1 MNESELELVAMIP
14 QKAGM
19 HMIALMTG
27 ILRLPEQQRSAW
39 ALMHTND
46 DPVEGFD
53 NYMDGFM
60 AQLES
65 MFYIAWE
72 EACDREDEAGTSVW
86 RKREYEQGN
95 QL

>member
-19 HMIALMTG
+19 HMIALMTH
-27 ILRLPEQQRSAW
+27 IMRLPEQQRSAW
-39 ALMHTND
+39 TLMHVSD
-46 DPVEGFD
+46 DPVDGFD

-65 MFYIAWE
+65 MFYIAWD
-72 EACDREDEAGTSVW
+72 EACDAEDEAGTSVFS
-86 RKREYEQGN
+86 KREYEQGN
-95 QL
+95 QI